1 MKIFPFL
8 FCPAKNRTPVS
19 SGHRWVVW
27 IPQAE
32 LRGTSSFL
40 HDLSEAS
47 SLCVPTS
54 CANPSLSHF
63 AGLVCLGKTVVL
75 LSGTSAVRSA
85 GGRQGEKWCS
95 ELLLG
100 PKQSHQVI
108 LYMDRDFFYYYYFL
122 FLFFARGWI
131 RQSVLWDPSPRLG
144 HHGQCCASE
153 PSRAPTAQI
162 PCVFSAGVR
171 AVSVISN
178 LIFPVCTKSSLRI
191 FGWQLHFCVA
201 FERLNL
207 FGQKGEPQ
215 PSLLLFAWQQPGET

>member
-8 FCPAKNRTPVS
+8 FCPATNRTPVS

-63 AGLVCLGKTVVL
+63 AGFVCLGKTIVL
-75 LSGTSAVRSA
+75 LSGTSAVHSA
-85 GGRQGEKWCS
+85 GGRQGEKRCS

-108 LYMDRDFFYYYYFL
+108 FYMDRDFL
-122 FLFFARGWI
+122 FFIYFARGWI

-162 PCVFSAGVR
+162 SCVFSARVR
-171 AVSVISN
+171 AVSAISN
-178 LIFPVCTKSSLRI
+178 PYSPVCTKSLLRI
-191 FGWQLHFCVA
+191 F
-201 FERLNL
+201 R
-207 FGQKGEPQ
+207 
-215 PSLLLFAWQQPGET
+215 